1 MSRERPRRVLVVGHG
16 AVATGFSRVIH
27 ALIESLSGAYE
38 FHHFATNH
46 SSERVAGSWPVYGN
60 PDPLDPFGLDRLVEL
75 VSQVRAEIVLF
86 LHDLWFCAM
95 HSARIASM
103 SGRPATIA
111 YCPVDGVLTRPE
123 LYRALAG
130 FDQIVAY
137 NEFGRTQLDR
147 ITEGGLSLSAHCALG
162 RIEVIPHGVDRS
174 TFFSLSP
181 HDIAD
186 RGYAKR
192 ALFGERASELRF
204 VVLNASKHDSRKCI
218 DLTIDGFARFARDK
232 PSDVRLYLHTRAE
245 AESVDLRVL
254 MRRAGVSQRL
264 ITTSGW
270 LAEHPVVEDATL
282 NLIYNAADVGVNTS
296 SGEAWGLISLEHAA
310 TGAPQVVP
318 CHSGCAELWSSTATT
333 LPVRDEAEHIGLG
346 MLRGFVSGQD
356 LAAVLERLYSDRTFR
371 SEQGLESQRIA
382 LQDRYSWPDIAGH
395 WQDVFERVL
404 PHVA

>member
-1 MSRERPRRVLVVGHG
+1 M
-16 AVATGFSRVIH
+16 IH
-27 ALIESLSGAYE
+27 ALIESLSSAYE

-46 SSERVAGSWPVYGN
+46 SGERVACSWPVYGN
-60 PDPLDPFGLDRLVEL
+60 PDPLDPFGLDRLAEL
-75 VSQVRAEIVLF
+75 ISQLGPEIVLF
-86 LHDLWFCAM
+86 LHDLWFCSM
-95 HSARIASM
+95 HSARMASM

-111 YCPVDGVLTRPE
+111 YCPVDGVLTRPD
-123 LYRALAG
+123 LYRALTG

-137 NEFGRTQLDR
+137 NQFGRAQLDR
-147 ITEGGLSLSAHCALG
+147 ITAGGLTLSAHCVLG
-162 RIEVIPHGVDRS
+162 RIAVIPHGVDRS
-174 TFFSLSP
+174 TFFSLSS

-186 RGYAKR
+186 RSFAKR
-192 ALFGERASELRF
+192 ALFGERAPGSGF
-204 VVLNASKHDSRKCI
+204 IVLNASKHDSRKRI

-232 PSDVRLYLHTRAE
+232 PPDVRLYLHTS
-245 AESVDLRVL
+245 AESEGVDLRVL
-254 MRRAGVSQRL
+254 MQRAGVSQRL

-270 LAEHPVVEDATL
+270 LAEHPVVDDATL
-282 NLIYNAADVGVNTS
+282 NLIYNAAEVGVNTS

-333 LPVRDEAEHIGLG
+333 LPVRDEAEHAGLG
-346 MLRGFVSGQD
+346 MLRSFVSGQD
-356 LAAVLERLYSDRTFR
+356 LAAVLERLYSDRAFR

-404 PHVA
+404 AHAA